1 MLLGEDF
8 GFSGV
13 KLAFGLSKLLIDPL
27 FDWENLLKI
36 TLDRIDWTFELRALD
51 VGNILDYISRI
62 QFWAFI

>member
-13 KLAFGLSKLLIDPL
+13 KLAFGFGKLLIDPL
-27 FDWENLLKI
+27 FAWENLLKI
-36 TLDRIDWTFELRALD
+36 TLDRIDWTLEVRALD
-51 VGNILDYISRI
+51 VGNIFNYISRI